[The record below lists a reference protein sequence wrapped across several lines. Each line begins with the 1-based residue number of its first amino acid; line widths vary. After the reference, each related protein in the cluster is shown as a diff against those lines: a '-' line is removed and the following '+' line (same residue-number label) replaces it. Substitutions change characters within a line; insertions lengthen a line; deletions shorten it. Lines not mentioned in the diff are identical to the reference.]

1 MALWRRARGAAGSG
15 GREVPPESAAMAE
28 EDERLLDSVAA
39 RVVRMRLAV
48 PAIFFLESTKP
59 LSFVGSQALVFFQPF
74 VETFLTVRGYERF
87 AELLEDRANLERLI
101 RRIEALDEEE
111 RLEARDRRAEERRA
125 RRAKQASGERQ
136 AGGRRRSGSPGER

>member
-1 MALWRRARGAAGSG
+1 M
-15 GREVPPESAAMAE
+15 PPESAAIAE

-125 RRAKQASGERQ
+125 KRAKQASGDRQ
-136 AGGRRRSGSPGER
+136 AGRRRRSRSPEER

>member
-1 MALWRRARGAAGSG
+1 MGLWKRARGGAGSG
-15 GREVPPESAAMAE
+15 GGEVPPEAAAIAE

-39 RVVRMRLAV
+39 RIVRMRLAV

-111 RLEARDRRAEERRA
+111 RIEARERRAEERRA
-125 RRAKQASGERQ
+125 RRAKQAGGERR
-136 AGGRRRSGSPGER
+136 AWGRRRSRSPGER